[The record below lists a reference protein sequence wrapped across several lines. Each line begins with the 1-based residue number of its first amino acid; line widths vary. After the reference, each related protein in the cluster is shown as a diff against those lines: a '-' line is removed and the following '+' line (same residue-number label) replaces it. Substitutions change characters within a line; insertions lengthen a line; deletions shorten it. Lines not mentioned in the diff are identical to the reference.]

1 MLAAVSVRPPYF
13 SWHIQFL
20 WARIRERKPFIR
32 QLARL
37 NRWQGKKTR
46 QMKQTQDRRRPVY
59 YLLALPTAW
68 NNHGPVQLLHRFL
81 YCDMKTQAAK
91 SPSTRLT
98 HFIAATMSI
107 TVRDGTKWPLSSPIT
122 PLSLCCVATQ
132 LEPSATL
139 LYSWT
144 DFNCLEI
151 TPVIIITSRSSVAYR
166 GPGGSITVRA
176 NWQLPSGAVHYE
188 RVDSS
193 HSSPSQLQ
201 SPLCQLPYQYH
212 AAVPPTVNHSVD
224 ETERWV
230 CT

>member
-1 MLAAVSVRPPYF
+1 MAGQKNTSNEANAGS
-13 SWHIQFL
+13 QT
-20 WARIRERKPFIR
+20 
-32 QLARL
+32 ARL
-37 NRWQGKKTR
+37 LSPCPADGLEQSWPRSITPPLFILR
-46 QMKQTQDRRRPVY
+46 Y
-59 YLLALPTAW
+59 
-68 NNHGPVQLLHRFL
+68 
-81 YCDMKTQAAK
+81 KTQAAK

-176 NWQLPSGAVHYE
+176 NWQLPSGAVHYG

-212 AAVPPTVNHSVD
+212 TCSPSYCEPLSRRNRAMGMYLKSS
-224 ETERWV
+224 
-230 CT
+230 